1 MRRKK
6 MKFRDAAGMVY
17 LLVILAFI
25 LFPLIIM
32 VIDSFK
38 MTGDLLVP
46 GLKFTGKMS
55 FNNYKS
61 VFSQAGF
68 GNAVKNSL
76 IVAGFVTFLTV
87 ICGATSAF
95 AFTRF
100 RVFGSTQMSNAILVA
115 RMIPSV
121 VMAIPMYI
129 VGQSLHLLD
138 TYFIIIIAITTFALP
153 FQIWMLMGF
162 FAQIP
167 KSLDEAARIDGCGYF
182 RVFFTIVAPS
192 AAPGLAATAI
202 MTFFFSWNELF
213 FALVLC
219 GSHTKI
225 APMAIM
231 DFMGYRN
238 FDWGA
243 ILAAGVVLMLPTL
256 IIGMVFKRYMISGLT
271 AGATKG

>member
-138 TYFIIIIAITTFALP
+138 TYFIIIIVITTFALP

-162 FAQIP
+162 FTQIP